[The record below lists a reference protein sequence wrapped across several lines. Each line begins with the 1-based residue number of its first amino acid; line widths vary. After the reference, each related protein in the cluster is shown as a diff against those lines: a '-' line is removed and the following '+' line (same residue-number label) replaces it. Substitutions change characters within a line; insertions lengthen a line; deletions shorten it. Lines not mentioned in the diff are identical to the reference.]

1 MATKSAKLS
10 SVGFAKGVTGVDVLN
25 AIRASMPVDYQSRIP
40 QATQDTIKEF
50 GNSISK
56 FPNIQNS
63 FVSIL
68 VNKIGMTVIKNKMYK
83 NKLKE
88 FQRGDLNFGQTIEEI
103 YVDLIKAKV
112 YEEEPSANNLAD
124 VYAINKPNIKVMYH
138 VVNSQ
143 LVYPITIKRQDLI
156 HAFYSVSYF
165 EDFIAKIFEAVYSSE
180 ELDEFIQ
187 TKALIHNYMTA
198 PEEDGVEPVNRFYN
212 VHVDAIDDEVSAK
225 AFARVLRSYSNKLE
239 FMNNIYNYAGVT
251 THTPKSD
258 QVLFVNT
265 DVDAFLDVEVL
276 AYAFNMNKADV
287 ESVVGRKVVLDDF
300 GDASDTNTQAI
311 LVDRDW
317 FMIYNQL
324 YEMREQPNE
333 LHLYWQ
339 HFLHVWKAY
348 SVSKFANAVR
358 FTTESADPTVVS
370 VTVSPQDAEVPK
382 GTSIQMEADV
392 VVTNGASTN
401 VTWAWNTGTTPTSA
415 ETKINAATGFV
426 EVGTDETLETLVVKA
441 TSSADGSK
449 TGTSTIKLT
458 SSVITK

>member
-1 MATKSAKLS
+1 MPRSTKLS
-10 SVGFAKGVTGVDVLN
+10 SAGFAKGVTGVDVLN
-25 AIRASMPVDYQSRIP
+25 AIRASMPVVYQSRIP
-40 QATQDTIKEF
+40 QATQDNIKEF

-56 FPNIQNS
+56 IPVIQNS

-156 HAFYSVSYF
+156 QSFYSVSYF

-251 THTPKSD
+251 THTPKAD

-300 GDASDTNTQAI
+300 GDKSDTNTQAI

-358 FTTESADPTVVS
+358 FTTESVDPTVVS
-370 VTVSPQDAEVPK
+370 VTVSPQNAEVPK

-392 VVTNGASTN
+392 VVTNGASTK

-415 ETKINAATGFV
+415 ETKINATTGLV

-441 TSSADGSK
+441 TSTADGSK

-458 SSVITK
+458 SSVITE